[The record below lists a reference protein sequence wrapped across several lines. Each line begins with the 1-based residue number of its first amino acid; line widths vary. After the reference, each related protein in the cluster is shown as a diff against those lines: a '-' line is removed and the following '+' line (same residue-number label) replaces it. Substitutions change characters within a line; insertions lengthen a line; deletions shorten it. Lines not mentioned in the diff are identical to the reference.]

1 MKTITIIGMM
11 GAGKTTV
18 GKLLGQFL
26 KFDFIDTDS
35 EIEKQT
41 GKSISEIF
49 AKYGEEY
56 FRTLEKN
63 VIKTIFNSENKI
75 ISTGGGAFE
84 NKEIRDLLLENSTVV
99 YLKTTPDVIF
109 ERIKNNS
116 QRPLL
121 KNNMNI
127 ETITEILNNRQKNYE
142 LAHHTIVTDNKNP
155 NEIMEEILGVL

>member
-11 GAGKTTV
+11 GAGKTTI

-127 ETITEILNNRQKNYE
+127 ETITEILNNRQKNYK
-142 LAHHTIVTDNKNP
+142 LAHYTISTDYKNLNK
-155 NEIMEEILGVL
+155 IIEEILGVL

>member
-75 ISTGGGAFE
+75 ISTGG
-84 NKEIRDLLLENSTVV
+84 
-99 YLKTTPDVIF
+99 
-109 ERIKNNS
+109 
-116 QRPLL
+116 
-121 KNNMNI
+121 
-127 ETITEILNNRQKNYE
+127 
-142 LAHHTIVTDNKNP
+142 
-155 NEIMEEILGVL
+155 

>member
-11 GAGKTTV
+11 GSGKTTL
-18 GKLLGQFL
+18 GKLLGKKL
-26 KFDFIDTDS
+26 GLESVDIDS
-35 EIEKQT
+35 AIEEQT
-41 GKSISEIF
+41 GESISEIF
-49 AKYGEEY
+49 SKYGEEH

-63 VIKTIFNSENKI
+63 TIKNIFNSENKI